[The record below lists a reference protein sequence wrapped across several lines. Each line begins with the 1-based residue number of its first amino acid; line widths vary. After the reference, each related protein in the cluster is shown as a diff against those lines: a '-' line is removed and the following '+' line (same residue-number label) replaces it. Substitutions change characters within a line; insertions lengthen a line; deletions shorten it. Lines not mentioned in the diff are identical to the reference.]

1 MFSTALTYFMKLKI
15 RVFVKIL
22 MLESETK
29 DILLI
34 GFDFTYLEICNFLTL
49 TQRYGKINQE
59 TCAKL

>member
-1 MFSTALTYFMKLKI
+1 MKLKI